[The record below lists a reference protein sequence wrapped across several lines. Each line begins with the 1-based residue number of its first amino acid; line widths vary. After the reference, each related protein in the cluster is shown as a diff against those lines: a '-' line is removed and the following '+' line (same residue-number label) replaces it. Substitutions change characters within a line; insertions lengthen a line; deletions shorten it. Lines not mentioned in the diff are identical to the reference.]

1 MPNNKPILL
10 VEDDQIDVMM
20 VRRALKE
27 LKINN
32 ELIHA
37 GNGEDAL
44 NYLQKPDNPNPWL
57 ILLDINMPIM
67 NGPKFLKVVKK
78 DPAARTI
85 PIVIFTSSEEQ
96 QDKEIAFN
104 MGAAGY
110 MLKPVKYEKL
120 LETINIINTY
130 WALSEL
136 PDPRKFTN
144 QCSLNQGLRKP

>member
-1 MPNNKPILL
+1 MHSNKPILL
-10 VEDDQIDVMM
+10 VEDDQVDVMM

-37 GNGEDAL
+37 SNGEDAL
-44 NYLQKPDNPNPWL
+44 NYLQQPDNPRPWL

-67 NGPKFLKVVKK
+67 NGPEFLKVAKK
-78 DPAARTI
+78 GPTIRTI

-110 MLKPVKYEKL
+110 MIKPVKYEKL
-120 LETINIINTY
+120 LETINTINTY

-136 PDPRKFTN
+136 PGPRKFTN
-144 QCSLNQGLRKP
+144 QCSQNQG